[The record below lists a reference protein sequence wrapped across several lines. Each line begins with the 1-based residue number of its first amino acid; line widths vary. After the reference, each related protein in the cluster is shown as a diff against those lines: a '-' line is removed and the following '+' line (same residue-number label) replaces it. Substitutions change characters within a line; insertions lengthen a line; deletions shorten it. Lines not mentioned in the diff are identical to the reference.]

1 MAMTF
6 ADFYQ
11 ILTEAEVRR
20 DDQSLPHDVRARS
33 AETVS
38 LCEERLAKEGLSRD
52 QLADLAKGYEFNGL
66 AGCVVQRK
74 NRITGLLVGLYNAG
88 QAGMDEESGKW
99 ATVCE
104 AHSTIC
110 NHETLAAA
118 RSHFADPT
126 MWCEECQKNHPSK
139 EGSSAWVADS
149 RLAESC

>member
-1 MAMTF
+1 MSAKEAIMTF

-11 ILTEAEVRR
+11 ILSEAEARR
-20 DDQSLPHDVRARS
+20 DDQLLPKEVRTRS
-33 AETVS
+33 TETVA
-38 LCEERLAKEGLSRD
+38 LCEERMAKMGLSRS
-52 QLADLAKGYEFNGL
+52 QLIELATGYAFNDL

-104 AHSTIC
+104 THSTIC

-118 RSHFADPT
+118 KSHLADPT
-126 MWCEECQKNHPSK
+126 MWCEECQKNFS
-139 EGSSAWVADS
+139 
-149 RLAESC
+149 